1 MEQEVKKEEE
11 EQQQQQQQLDKMW
24 EINKANWNP
33 S

>member
-1 MEQEVKKEEE
+1 MEQEVKKKIEEE
-11 EQQQQQQQLDKMW
+11 QQQQQLDKMW